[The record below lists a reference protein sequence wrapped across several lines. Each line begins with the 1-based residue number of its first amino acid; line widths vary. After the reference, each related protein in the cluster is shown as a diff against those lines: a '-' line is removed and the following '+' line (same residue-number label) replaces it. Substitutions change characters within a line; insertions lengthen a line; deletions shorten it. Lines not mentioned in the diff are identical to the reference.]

1 MKKVAVILA
10 EGFEELEA
18 ITISDVLRRGNINIT
33 LVGLDSLNVKGTHD
47 IEIKADIKFN
57 ETKFEDFDMIILPG
71 GLPGAQY
78 LANSKKLAK
87 VLREFKNNG
96 KFLGA
101 ICAAPWA
108 LHEAGV
114 LDGNYTCYPSFEEK
128 AGKNG
133 YVVDQNV
140 VNDKNIITSKGPATA
155 MEFALYIVKFL
166 EGENKYIEVKNG
178 LLFP

>member
-18 ITISDVLRRGNINIT
+18 VNIIDVLRRGGIDLT
-33 LVGLDSLNVKGTHD
+33 MVGLDSLNIKGAHN
-47 IEIKADIKFN
+47 IEIKADVKFD
-57 ETKFEDFDMIILPG
+57 ETKFENFDMIILPG
-71 GLPGAQY
+71 GITD

-87 VLREFKNNG
+87 ILQEFKNSG
-96 KFLGA
+96 KILGA
-101 ICAAPWA
+101 ICAAPLA
-108 LHEAGV
+108 LYEAGV
-114 LDGNYTCYPSFEEK
+114 LDGNYTCYPGFEEK
-128 AGKNG
+128 ISKNG
-133 YVVDQNV
+133 YIANQNV

-166 EGENKYIEVKNG
+166 EGENKYTEVKNG